1 MKERKILLTNKIT
14 DRDIFRSSLE
24 ESINLSVKLKT
35 SSDIELVVQ
44 KLTNGIAEAAKAIA
58 PISLMILF
66 IAGYCDHLPV

>member
-35 SSDIELVVQ
+35 SSDIELEI
-44 KLTNGIAEAAKAIA
+44 NEW
-58 PISLMILF
+58 
-66 IAGYCDHLPV
+66 HR